1 MKAADFAY
9 ARPDTIAQA
18 VALMSRDD
26 VDAVA
31 LAGGQSLMPVMNFRF
46 NEPDLV
52 VDLNAITELCGI
64 EETPG
69 GLRIGALTRHA
80 ELMASALVAEHAP
93 LIALAMPHVAHPAIR
108 NRGTIG
114 GSVALADPA
123 AELPAC
129 LLALGGTV
137 HVAGANGQRQIAAD
151 DFFLGL
157 YDTALEPAELIVALE
172 VPKPVPGARFAFH
185 ELTRR
190 HGDYAMAGLAMAVE
204 VEGGVIS
211 GARIAGFG
219 LADRPVRLEQ
229 AEAAITGF
237 APGDAQAAANAAA
250 SLETLDTHGELN
262 ASPQMKR
269 HLAGVLMKRVLSGL

>member
-9 ARPDTIAQA
+9 ARPDTLAQA
-18 VALMSRDD
+18 VALMSRDG

-52 VDLNAITELCGI
+52 VDLNAIAELSGI
-64 EETPG
+64 SETPA

-80 ELMASALVAEHAP
+80 ELMASPVIAEHAP
-93 LIALAMPHVAHPAIR
+93 LIALAMPHIAHPAIR

-114 GSVALADPA
+114 GSIALADPA

-137 HVAGANGQRQIAAD
+137 HVAGPNGARSIAAD
-151 DFFLGL
+151 NFFLGL
-157 YDTALEPAELIVALE
+157 YDTALGPAELIVALE
-172 VPKPVPGARFAFH
+172 VPRPAPGARFAFR

-190 HGDYAMAGLAMAVE
+190 HGDYAMAGLAVAAQVE
-204 VEGGVIS
+204 DGLIS
-211 GARIAGFG
+211 SARIAGFG
-219 LADRPVRLEQ
+219 LADRPVRLGQ

-237 APGDAQAAANAAA
+237 PPRDAQAVFKAAA
-250 SLETLDTHGELN
+250 SMETLDTHGDLN

-269 HLAGVLMKRVLSGL
+269 HLAAVLMKRVLSGL